1 MENEKTP
8 VTFKTNRATY
18 KKRDDKDK
26 GYNKKIEIIM
36 ALIIIILLLSIPI
49 FALYYNN
56 IIFKQ
61 QMQTNNE
68 ILIVGKNARWTPDK
82 IYIKSN
88 TTYNFKIMAE
98 DVTHGFQL
106 NDLNGTSII
115 TFTAID
121 AGAIKSFE
129 LKLKDKTIYVF
140 MCITKCSP
148 EHAKMHGE
156 VIVQ

>member
-8 VTFKTNRATY
+8 LILKTSRTIY
-18 KKRDDKDK
+18 KKRDDKEK

-36 ALIIIILLLSIPI
+36 ALIIIILLMSIPTV
-49 FALYYNN
+49 ALYYNN
-56 IIFKQ
+56 IIFRQ
-61 QMQTNNE
+61 GMQTNNE
-68 ILIVGKNARWTPDK
+68 ILIIGKNARWRPDR

-129 LKLKDKTIYVF
+129 LMLKDKGIYVF

-156 VIVQ
+156 IIVQ